1 MKLIKVLLA
10 VLVLLVNVVIVQPSL
25 ADPIS
30 EKSPDYPKITQ
41 TLNELLQIRTN
52 PDQTEYSAAEL
63 QQKIAT
69 LQLQKYILETSEDW
83 GVCRN
88 ETGKTLG
95 VYLHEPKQATQD
107 TLYYLANG
115 ESTDDDYDCSGI
127 YLPNDAKVAGLNLA
141 GGTPVALSILDG
153 TQLTATTNST
163 TGEIE
168 LNVPATLTQIVNMG
182 DINWTI
188 PNLAQ
193 ADVDAQP
200 PNAPAD

>member
-1 MKLIKVLLA
+1 MKLIKAL
-10 VLVLLVNVVIVQPSL
+10 LVLLVFLINVVVAQPAW

-30 EKSPDYPKITQ
+30 EKSPDFPKVTQ
-41 TLNELLQIRTN
+41 ALDALLKLRAN

-63 QQKIAT
+63 QQKIAN
-69 LQLQKYILETSEDW
+69 LQLQKYVLETSEDW

-95 VYLHEPKQATQD
+95 VYVHEPKKADQN
-107 TLYYLANG
+107 TLYYLADG
-115 ESTDDDYDCSGI
+115 ESTDDDYDCNGI
-127 YLPNDAKVAGLNLA
+127 YLPNDVKVAGLEA
-141 GGTPVALSILDG
+141 VGAPVALSILDG
-153 TQLTATTNST
+153 TQLTATTNPT

-168 LNVPATLTQIVNMG
+168 VNVPSVLTQVVNVG
-182 DINWTI
+182 EANWSI

-193 ADVDAQP
+193 VDIDAQT

>member
-1 MKLIKVLLA
+1 MKLIKAFLII
-10 VLVLLVNVVIVQPSL
+10 LVLLVNVVIAQPSL
-25 ADPIS
+25 ADPIA
-30 EKSPDYPKITQ
+30 EKSPDYPKVTQ
-41 TLNELLQIRTN
+41 TLNELLQIRAN

-95 VYLHEPKQATQD
+95 VYLHEPKKATQD
-107 TLYYLANG
+107 TLYYLADG

-127 YLPNDAKVAGLNLA
+127 YLPNDAKVAGLGLVGNA
-141 GGTPVALSILDG
+141 PVALSILDG
-153 TQLTATTNST
+153 TQLTATTNPT
-163 TGEIE
+163 TNEIE
-168 LNVPATLTQIVNMG
+168 LNVPSTLTEIVNVG
-182 DINWTI
+182 EENWTI

-193 ADVDAQP
+193 ADIDAQT

>member
-1 MKLIKVLLA
+1 MNLIKALFIA
-10 VLVLLVNVVIVQPSL
+10 FVLLVNVVMMQPAL

-30 EKSPDYPKITQ
+30 EKSPDYPRITQ
-41 TLNELLQIRTN
+41 ALDELLQVKAN
-52 PDQTEYSAAEL
+52 PEQTDYSAPEL
-63 QQKIAT
+63 EQKIAT

-95 VYLHEPKQATQD
+95 VYLHAPKKTNQD
-107 TLYYLANG
+107 TLYYLADG

-127 YLPNDAKVAGLNLA
+127 YLPSDAKVAGLDLA
-141 GGTPVALSILDG
+141 VGAPVALSIIDG
-153 TQLTATTNST
+153 TQLTATTNPT
-163 TGEIE
+163 TGKIE
-168 LNVPATLTQIVNMG
+168 FNVPSALTQVVNVG
-182 DINWTI
+182 EANWSI

-193 ADVDAQP
+193 ADIDAQT